1 MSKSA
6 WGLKF
11 FYHKRLEKLEI
22 YLSLINFERDKSNVA
37 YVKSLNEENKLI
49 KVGFEYLRYSNKY
62 EIAIYRKCQ

>member
-11 FYHKRLEKLEI
+11 FYHIKLEKLEI
-22 YLSLINFERDKSNVA
+22 YLSLINLEIDKSQVA

-49 KVGFEYLRYSNKY
+49 KARFEYLRYSNKY
-62 EIAIYRKCQ
+62 EIAIYRKH